1 MPLIWD
7 YDIKELKKTK
17 SGRLLIL
24 ERLINYGP
32 TDKGDKISLKEVKN
46 NWDLIKDNLY
56 PLNKM
61 LMELLIWGKYQSSP
75 KSKDLFWIR

>member
-24 ERLINYGP
+24 ERMINYGP
-32 TDKGDKISLKEVKN
+32 SKGEKINLSEVKK
-46 NWDLIKDNLY
+46 NWNK
-56 PLNKM
+56 LNIDPDRKE
-61 LMELLIWGKYQSSP
+61 LLKLLIW
-75 KSKDLFWIR
+75 DR